1 MSIIDIILTIF
12 NDLGNENNKEDYL
25 NTFKLPIEN
34 IDNKKEIN
42 NNILNDMELKEFKN
56 DKIHSDTYPYPNSD
70 PKSDSIPDP
79 KSDPKSDPDSYPN
92 IGTSDNSLNTL
103 SEVNNYKSNLYY
115 SLLNP
120 ENIFEKSI
128 CDRWSQ
134 YYSNDV
140 VFLQDTQYLIQNF
153 KSNVTFNLDK
163 EDEDNFDNIETCDN
177 VYNSCENIFYDKTF
191 IDTYQY
197 IDLPYFNKYNT
208 NECALQMLSLYN
220 ISSPIISLA
229 IPIIFLILPFF
240 IIKIQGYNITLAG
253 YLEHLKKLFKNHI
266 LGQVFLSFA
275 DASFTTKIYLI
286 ISFGLYIFQVYQN
299 IYSCKRFYENLK
311 FIYDK
316 IYLIKKYII
325 NSIKTLN
332 NLLKHTSSYLSYS
345 DFNKNIKYNVTI
357 LQNYLNELNKINQYN
372 FDFTKILELGH
383 LMKCFYKLHN
393 DNNII
398 KSLYYSF
405 GCNGYIQN
413 IINIQKHIKNKNMN
427 FCKFIKEDTKDTK
440 DTKDNSKKV
449 TNFTNAYYG
458 LFMDPSYSTTVVKN
472 SYKFDNNLILTGPNA
487 AGKTTLLKSTL
498 FNVLLCQQIGCGFFD
513 KAHIKIYDFIH
524 CYINIPETS
533 SRDSLFQAEARQ
545 CKEIINC
552 IEENKDK
559 NHFCV
564 FDEIYSGTN
573 PDEAIST
580 AHSYLKYLN
589 EYNVNFILTTHYYK
603 LCKKLGNNKNNKN
616 NKNKN
621 KNYHMEILKDSNNDY
636 TYTYKLNKGISKVK
650 GGLKVLK
657 DMNYPD
663 HIINSI
669 CSD

>member
-1 MSIIDIILTIF
+1 MSIIDIILAIF
-12 NDLGNENNKEDYL
+12 DDLGNENTKENYV
-25 NTFKLPIEN
+25 NIFKLPIEY
-34 IDNKKEIN
+34 IDNKKTIDT
-42 NNILNDMELKEFKN
+42 NILNDMELKEFKN
-56 DKIHSDTYPYPNSD
+56 DKNKNDKLENSE
-70 PKSDSIPDP
+70 SSIDM
-79 KSDPKSDPDSYPN
+79 
-92 IGTSDNSLNTL
+92 SDNTL
-103 SEVNNYKSNLYY
+103 ILSNEYKPNLYY

-120 ENIFEKSI
+120 ESIFEKST

-134 YYSNDV
+134 YYSTDT
-140 VFLQDTQYLIQNF
+140 VFLQDSQCLVKDF
-153 KSNVTFNLDK
+153 KSNVTFNLDQ
-163 EDEDNFDNIETCDN
+163 DQDQDHNNRYTNNDNHNFENTKTCDN
-177 VYNSCENIFYDKTF
+177 VYNSCEDIFYDKTF

-208 NECALQMLSLYN
+208 NEFALQMLSVYN
-220 ISSPIISLA
+220 ISSPVISLA
-229 IPIIFLILPFF
+229 VPIILLILPFF
-240 IIKIQGYNITLAG
+240 IIKIQGYDVTLAG
-253 YLEHLKKLFKNHI
+253 YLEHLKRLFKNHI
-266 LGQVFLSFA
+266 LGQVFLSFSE
-275 DASFTTKIYLI
+275 ASFSTKVYLVL
-286 ISFGLYIFQVYQN
+286 SFGLYIFQVYQN
-299 IYSCKRFYENLK
+299 IYSCKRFYDNLK

-316 IYLIKKYII
+316 VYLIKNYII

-332 NLLKHTSSYLSYS
+332 NLFKYTTSYLSYS
-345 DFNKNIKYNVTI
+345 EFNKDIKYNVTI
-357 LQNYLNELNKINQYN
+357 LQNYLSELNRIKRYN

-383 LMKCFYKLHN
+383 LMKCFYKVHN
-393 DNNII
+393 DDNII

-427 FCKFIKEDTKDTK
+427 FCKFIVNDAKDTNK
-440 DTKDNSKKV
+440 KERSVTK
-449 TNFTNAYYG
+449 FTNAYYG
-458 LFMDPSYSTTVVKN
+458 LFIDPSYSTTIVKN

-513 KAHIKIYDFIH
+513 KAHVKVYDFIH

-552 IEENKDK
+552 IEDNKDK

-573 PDEAIST
+573 PDEAISS
-580 AHSYLKYLN
+580 AYSYLNYLN

-603 LCKKLGNNKNNKN
+603 LCKKLSSKNNKN
-616 NKNKN
+616 N
-621 KNYHMEILKDSNNDY
+621 NYHMEILKDNNNDY
-636 TYTYKLNKGISKVK
+636 TYTYKLNRGISKVK

-663 HIINSI
+663 HIINDI
-669 CSD
+669 KQK